1 MEEFGWHYLKNKEK
15 PPLGEI
21 VVVDL
26 LLFDDIS
33 FMEVQGVN
41 TNEGIKLIEPVHYEK
56 GYIQLAWRYKTE
68 SEKLKEKL
76 KGE

>member
-1 MEEFGWHYLKNKEK
+1 MRIVRRIIWKNSFGTM
-15 PPLGEI
+15 
-21 VVVDL
+21 

-41 TNEGIKLIEPVHYEK
+41 TNEGIKLIEPIHYEK

>member
-1 MEEFGWHYLKNKEK
+1 M
-15 PPLGEI
+15 
-21 VVVDL
+21 

-41 TNEGIKLIEPVHYEK
+41 TNEGIKLIEPIHYEK